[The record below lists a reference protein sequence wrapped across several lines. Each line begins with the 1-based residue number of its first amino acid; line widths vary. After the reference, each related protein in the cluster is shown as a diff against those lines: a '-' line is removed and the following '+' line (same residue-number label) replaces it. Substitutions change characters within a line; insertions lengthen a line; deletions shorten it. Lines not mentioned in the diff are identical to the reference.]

1 MAQQLV
7 LPGLWQ
13 QGHCLRHVVLLQQ
26 CHWHVAR
33 QLSLSCRHLLQQLVT
48 SSAIASDL
56 QNCWDYPTL
65 TACTL

>member
-1 MAQQLV
+1 MAQQLM

-33 QLSLSCRHLLQQLVT
+33 QLSLSCRQQLAELLGLPNTHCLHLV
-48 SSAIASDL
+48 A
-56 QNCWDYPTL
+56 
-65 TACTL
+65 